1 MTDSALLFSDLGITS
16 VTISQSGTSTVWGG
30 TQGNDTSV
38 SVTVNRSG
46 GQPPLTFAATL
57 NWVSSSCNG
66 NGCDYI
72 GLTFSDTVN
81 DGYPSLPAGF
91 FKTYILQFNSSPI
104 SLSSLLPDNIDG
116 SANFGPGAF
125 AALNNL
131 TGDGVAPTVT
141 ASQSFNYAENQ
152 VAGAVVGTVAAT
164 DNTAVT
170 AFRFSATGTNT
181 SADGYYTID
190 NTGKISITAAGVAAG
205 VANNDFEINPNQF
218 TYGIQAGDAAGNWST
233 ATNITLNVTDVDDTP
248 PVLTGPSNG
257 AGAAASSITVNENQ
271 TGVTQMTASENVTWA
286 IVGGNDQGKFQI
298 APDGTITFVAAPDF
312 EAPTDSDTNNSYV
325 LTVEA
330 TDAQGNKVTQQVTVN
345 VANVDD
351 TAPVLTGP
359 SGGAGAATSTIT
371 VNENQTGVTQMTA
384 SESVTWAIVGGN
396 DQGKFQIAPDGTITF
411 VAAPDFE
418 APTDSDTNNSYVL
431 TVEATD
437 AQGNKVT
444 QQVTVNVAN
453 VDDAAP
459 VLTGPSG
466 GAGAAASTITVN
478 ENQTAVTKMLA
489 DESVT
494 WAIVGGNDQ
503 GKFQIAP
510 DGTITFVAAPDFEAP
525 TDSDTNNSY
534 VLTVEATD
542 AQGNKV
548 TQQVTVNVANL
559 DDAAPLITGPSGPAG
574 SAASAITVNENQTAV
589 TKLVADETVTWA
601 IVGGNDQGKFQIAPD
616 GTITFVAAPDFEAP
630 ADNDTNN
637 TYVLTVEATDAA
649 GNKVQQ
655 TITVTIAN
663 LDDAAPVITG
673 PSGGAG
679 AAASAITV
687 NENQTGV
694 TKMIADE
701 SVTWSI
707 TGGNDQGKFQIA
719 ADGTITFV
727 AAPDYEAPTDSD
739 TNNSYVLQVTATDAA
754 GNRSVQTVTVNVAD
768 LDDAAPIITGPSGGA
783 GAAASTITVNENQ
796 TGVTRVTANEAVTW
810 SITGGNDQGKFQIA
824 ADGTITFVAAP
835 DFEAPTDSDTNN
847 SYILTITATDAAGN
861 RSVQTITVNV
871 ANIDDTAPL
880 ITGPSGGAG
889 AAASAL
895 TINEGLT
902 AVTTFTAN
910 ETVTWSIDGGS
921 DAAKF
926 QINAQTG
933 AITFLSAPDFEAPT
947 DSDRNNTYVVRV
959 KAVDAAGNISY
970 QTLTVTIVNVDE
982 IARKLSE
989 IGGKLRSGLRQY
1001 AAKGLSDMLSFNEG
1015 LMQNGDDDVCAAPG
1029 NQKALS
1035 GALNA
1040 SEAGGTAKL
1049 DYSKQLTDCSRN
1061 YRIFFDVGLTYS
1073 KFGDGW
1079 NARQYASTRF
1089 EAKLDE
1095 DFVLGVGLLASK
1107 SNDQI
1112 AGFDDSSISDGSV
1125 QMNLYGR
1132 YKFTPE
1138 LRTGA
1143 FFGLGR
1149 AWYDFGLTEADGFVL
1164 DGKMTGK
1171 RSIYGWMLSGDINV
1185 GDMVVTTDAVVSHAT
1200 EKLGNA
1206 KLAAQYRG
1214 ESRSGID
1221 FEVGTVNVTRI
1232 SIPASAPIKLSGDEN
1247 GIGGWSKLVIS
1258 PGLLCEDN
1266 GVTSNSLTCGYQI
1279 GAKFVSQQSVRD
1291 RFYGDFQW
1299 ESVSGMRRSMF
1310 AVGYAYRFGKD
1321 NKMELGLELQNGNSG
1336 LAARDSKALLSVRL
1350 AR

>member
-1 MTDSALLFSDLGITS
+1 MRIRNALFYTTAVIASSVYGAEAHAGVSSTFTKGAVARYSGSAVGVNANGTDSAQLFSELNITS
-16 VTISQSGTSTVWGG
+16 VTISQTGAFTTWS
-30 TQGNDTSV
+30 QGNDTAV
-38 SVTVNRSG
+38 SVTVKRSG
-46 GQPPLTFAATL
+46 GLPDLTFSATM
-57 NWVSSSCNG
+57 NWVSTGCNG

-72 GLTFSDTVN
+72 GLVFSDTVD
-81 DGYPSLPAGF
+81 DGFAASLPAGSY
-91 FKTYILQFNSSPI
+91 KTYILQFDQSTVNLATLAPN
-104 SLSSLLPDNIDG
+104 NIDG
-116 SANFGPGAF
+116 AANFGAGAF
-125 AALNNL
+125 AALDAFG
-131 TGDGVAPTVT
+131 GDGVAPTVT

-170 AFRFSATGTNT
+170 AFRFSATGTST

-345 VANVDD
+345 VANLDD
-351 TAPVLTGP
+351 TAPLITGP
-359 SGGAGAATSTIT
+359 TNGAGAAASAIT
-371 VNENQTGVTQMTA
+371 VDENQTAVTKLVA
-384 SESVTWAIVGGN
+384 DENVTWAIVSGN

-418 APTDSDTNNSYVL
+418 APTDSDTNN
-431 TVEATD
+431 
-437 AQGNKVT
+437 
-444 QQVTVNVAN
+444 
-453 VDDAAP
+453 
-459 VLTGPSG
+459 
-466 GAGAAASTITVN
+466 
-478 ENQTAVTKMLA
+478 
-489 DESVT
+489 
-494 WAIVGGNDQ
+494 
-503 GKFQIAP
+503 
-510 DGTITFVAAPDFEAP
+510 
-525 TDSDTNNSY
+525 
-534 VLTVEATD
+534 
-542 AQGNKV
+542 
-548 TQQVTVNVANL
+548 
-559 DDAAPLITGPSGPAG
+559 
-574 SAASAITVNENQTAV
+574 
-589 TKLVADETVTWA
+589 
-601 IVGGNDQGKFQIAPD
+601 
-616 GTITFVAAPDFEAP
+616 
-630 ADNDTNN
+630 
-637 TYVLTVEATDAA
+637 TYVLVVEATDAA
-649 GNKVQQ
+649 GNKIQ
-655 TITVTIAN
+655 
-663 LDDAAPVITG
+663 
-673 PSGGAG
+673 
-679 AAASAITV
+679 
-687 NENQTGV
+687 
-694 TKMIADE
+694 
-701 SVTWSI
+701 
-707 TGGNDQGKFQIA
+707 
-719 ADGTITFV
+719 
-727 AAPDYEAPTDSD
+727 
-739 TNNSYVLQVTATDAA
+739 
-754 GNRSVQTVTVNVAD
+754 QTVTVTVANV
-768 LDDAAPIITGPSGGA
+768 DDAAPIITGPSGGA

>member
-1 MTDSALLFSDLGITS
+1 MRIRNALFYTTAVIASSVYGAEAHAGVSSTFTKGAVARYSGSAVGVNANGTDSAQLFSELNITS
-16 VTISQSGTSTVWGG
+16 VTISQTGAFTTWS
-30 TQGNDTSV
+30 QGNDTAV
-38 SVTVNRSG
+38 SVTVKRSG
-46 GQPPLTFAATL
+46 GLPDLTFSATM
-57 NWVSSSCNG
+57 NWVSTGCNG

-72 GLTFSDTVN
+72 GLVFSDTVD
-81 DGYPSLPAGF
+81 DGFAASLPAGSY
-91 FKTYILQFNSSPI
+91 KTYILQFDQSTVNLATLAPN
-104 SLSSLLPDNIDG
+104 NIDG
-116 SANFGPGAF
+116 AANFGAGAF
-125 AALNNL
+125 AALDAFG
-131 TGDGVAPTVT
+131 GDGVAPTVT

-170 AFRFSATGTNT
+170 AFRFSATGTST

-257 AGAAASSITVNENQ
+257 AGAATSSITVNENQ

-345 VANVDD
+345 VADVDD

-371 VNENQTGVTQMTA
+371 VNENQTGVTQMVA

-444 QQVTVNVAN
+444 QQVTVNVADL
-453 VDDAAP
+453 DDTAP
-459 VLTGPSG
+459 LITGPTN
-466 GAGAAASTITVN
+466 GAGAAASTITVD
-478 ENQTAVTKMLA
+478 ENQTAVTKLVA
-489 DESVT
+489 DENVT
-494 WAIVGGNDQ
+494 WAIVSGNDQ

-525 TDSDTNNSY
+525 TDSDTNN
-534 VLTVEATD
+534 
-542 AQGNKV
+542 
-548 TQQVTVNVANL
+548 
-559 DDAAPLITGPSGPAG
+559 
-574 SAASAITVNENQTAV
+574 
-589 TKLVADETVTWA
+589 
-601 IVGGNDQGKFQIAPD
+601 
-616 GTITFVAAPDFEAP
+616 
-630 ADNDTNN
+630 
-637 TYVLTVEATDAA
+637 TYVLVVEATDAA
-649 GNKVQQ
+649 GNKIQ
-655 TITVTIAN
+655 
-663 LDDAAPVITG
+663 
-673 PSGGAG
+673 
-679 AAASAITV
+679 
-687 NENQTGV
+687 
-694 TKMIADE
+694 
-701 SVTWSI
+701 
-707 TGGNDQGKFQIA
+707 
-719 ADGTITFV
+719 
-727 AAPDYEAPTDSD
+727 
-739 TNNSYVLQVTATDAA
+739 
-754 GNRSVQTVTVNVAD
+754 QTVTVTVANV
-768 LDDAAPIITGPSGGA
+768 DDAAPIITGPSGGA

-902 AVTTFTAN
+902 AVTTFSAN

-1149 AWYDFGLTEADGFVL
+1149 AWYDFGLTETDGFVL

-1221 FEVGTVNVTRI
+1221 FEVGTVNVTRV

>member
-1 MTDSALLFSDLGITS
+1 MRIRNALFYTTAVIASSVYGADAHAAVSATFTKGAVARYASPSVGSGANTTDSALLFSALNITS
-16 VTISQSGTSTVWGG
+16 VKIEQTGTSTVWGG
-30 TQGNDTSV
+30 TQGNDTAV
-38 SVTVNRSG
+38 TVTVNRSG
-46 GQPPLTFAATL
+46 GLAPLTFQAAL

-66 NGCDYI
+66 QGCDYI
-72 GLTFSDTVN
+72 GLTFSDTVA
-81 DGYPSLPAGF
+81 DGYPDLPAGF
-91 FKTYILQFNSSPI
+91 YKTYILQFDSSTI
-104 SLSSLLPDNIDG
+104 DLAGLGADGIDG
-116 SANFGPGAF
+116 AANFGRSAF
-125 AALNNL
+125 DALNSL
-131 TGDGVAPTVT
+131 TGDSIAPTVT
-141 ASQSFNYAENQ
+141 ASQSFNYAENRA
-152 VAGAVVGTVAAT
+152 AGAVVGTVAAT

-205 VANNDFEINPNQF
+205 VANNDFETGANQF
-218 TYGIQAGDAAGNWST
+218 TYGIQAGDAAGNWSA
-233 ATNITLNVTDVDDTP
+233 ATNITLNVTDLDDTP

-257 AGAAASSITVNENQ
+257 AGAATSSITVNENQ
-271 TGVTQMTASENVTWA
+271 TGVTQMTAN
-286 IVGGNDQGKFQI
+286 
-298 APDGTITFVAAPDF
+298 
-312 EAPTDSDTNNSYV
+312 
-325 LTVEA
+325 
-330 TDAQGNKVTQQVTVN
+330 
-345 VANVDD
+345 
-351 TAPVLTGP
+351 
-359 SGGAGAATSTIT
+359 
-371 VNENQTGVTQMTA
+371 
-384 SESVTWAIVGGN
+384 ESVTWAIVGGN

-411 VAAPDFE
+411 VAAPDYE
-418 APTDSDTNNSYVL
+418 APTDSDANNSYVL

-459 VLTGPSG
+459 ILTGPSG
-466 GAGAAASTITVN
+466 GAGAAQSTITVN
-478 ENQTAVTKMLA
+478 ENQTAVTQMVA
-489 DESVT
+489 NESVT
-494 WAIVGGNDQ
+494 WEIVSGNDR

-510 DGTITFVAAPDFEAP
+510 DGTITFVAAPDYEAP

-559 DDAAPLITGPSGPAG
+559 DDTAPLITGPTNGAG
-574 SAASAITVNENQTAV
+574 AAASAITVNENQTAV
-589 TKLVADETVTWA
+589 TKLVADENVTWA
-601 IVGGNDQGKFQIAPD
+601 IVSGNDQGKFQIAPD

-630 ADNDTNN
+630 TDSDTNN
-637 TYVLTVEATDAA
+637 TYVLVVEATDAA
-649 GNKVQQ
+649 GNKIQ
-655 TITVTIAN
+655 
-663 LDDAAPVITG
+663 
-673 PSGGAG
+673 
-679 AAASAITV
+679 
-687 NENQTGV
+687 
-694 TKMIADE
+694 
-701 SVTWSI
+701 
-707 TGGNDQGKFQIA
+707 
-719 ADGTITFV
+719 
-727 AAPDYEAPTDSD
+727 
-739 TNNSYVLQVTATDAA
+739 
-754 GNRSVQTVTVNVAD
+754 QTVTVTVANV
-768 LDDAAPIITGPSGGA
+768 DDTAPIITGPSGGA

-796 TGVTRVTANEAVTW
+796 TGVTRVTANETVTW

-824 ADGTITFVAAP
+824 ADGTITFRAAP

-910 ETVTWSIDGGS
+910 ETVTWSLDGGS

-933 AITFLSAPDFEAPT
+933 AITFVTAPDFENPT

-1035 GALNA
+1035 GSLNA

-1112 AGFDDSSISDGSV
+1112 AGFEDSSISDGSV

-1149 AWYDFGLTEADGFVL
+1149 AWYDFGLKEADGFIL

-1206 KLAAQYRG
+1206 KLAAQYKG

-1221 FEVGTVNVTRI
+1221 FEVGKVNVTRI
-1232 SIPASAPIKLSGDEN
+1232 SIPASAPFKLSGDEN

-1279 GAKFVSQQSVRD
+1279 GAKFVSQQGVRD

>member
-1 MTDSALLFSDLGITS
+1 MRIRNALFYTTAVIASTVYGVEAHAAVSATFTKGAVARYQASNVGTNANVTDSALLFSDLGITS

-46 GQPPLTFAATL
+46 GQHPLTFAATL

-170 AFRFSATGTNT
+170 AFRFSATGTST

-257 AGAAASSITVNENQ
+257 AGAATSSITVNENQ

-384 SESVTWAIVGGN
+384 SENVTWAIVGGN

-466 GAGAAASTITVN
+466 GAGAAASTITVD
-478 ENQTAVTKMLA
+478 ENQTAVTKLVA
-489 DESVT
+489 DENVT
-494 WAIVGGNDQ
+494 WAIVSGNDQ

-525 TDSDTNNSY
+525 TDSDTNN
-534 VLTVEATD
+534 
-542 AQGNKV
+542 
-548 TQQVTVNVANL
+548 
-559 DDAAPLITGPSGPAG
+559 
-574 SAASAITVNENQTAV
+574 
-589 TKLVADETVTWA
+589 
-601 IVGGNDQGKFQIAPD
+601 
-616 GTITFVAAPDFEAP
+616 
-630 ADNDTNN
+630 
-637 TYVLTVEATDAA
+637 TYVLVVEATDAA
-649 GNKVQQ
+649 GNKIQ
-655 TITVTIAN
+655 
-663 LDDAAPVITG
+663 
-673 PSGGAG
+673 
-679 AAASAITV
+679 
-687 NENQTGV
+687 
-694 TKMIADE
+694 
-701 SVTWSI
+701 
-707 TGGNDQGKFQIA
+707 
-719 ADGTITFV
+719 
-727 AAPDYEAPTDSD
+727 
-739 TNNSYVLQVTATDAA
+739 
-754 GNRSVQTVTVNVAD
+754 QTVTVTVANV
-768 LDDAAPIITGPSGGA
+768 DDAAPIITGPSGGA

-902 AVTTFTAN
+902 AVTTFSAN

>member
-1 MTDSALLFSDLGITS
+1 MRIRNALFYTTAVIASSVYGAEAHAGVSSTFTKGAVARYSGSAVGVNANGTDSAQLFSELNITS
-16 VTISQSGTSTVWGG
+16 VTISQTGAFTTWS
-30 TQGNDTSV
+30 QGNDTAV
-38 SVTVNRSG
+38 SVTVKRSG
-46 GQPPLTFAATL
+46 GLPDLTFSATM
-57 NWVSSSCNG
+57 NWVSTGCNG

-72 GLTFSDTVN
+72 GLVFSDTVD
-81 DGYPSLPAGF
+81 DGFAASLPAGSY
-91 FKTYILQFNSSPI
+91 KTYILQFDQSTVNLATLAPN
-104 SLSSLLPDNIDG
+104 NIDG
-116 SANFGPGAF
+116 AANFGAGAF
-125 AALNNL
+125 AALDAFG
-131 TGDGVAPTVT
+131 GDGVAPTVT

-170 AFRFSATGTNT
+170 AFRFSATGTST

-257 AGAAASSITVNENQ
+257 AGAATSSITVNENQ
-271 TGVTQMTASENVTWA
+271 TGVTQMAASENVTWA

-345 VANVDD
+345 VANLDD
-351 TAPVLTGP
+351 TAPLITGP
-359 SGGAGAATSTIT
+359 TNGAGAAASAIT
-371 VNENQTGVTQMTA
+371 VDENQTAVTKLVA
-384 SESVTWAIVGGN
+384 DENVTWAIVSGN

-418 APTDSDTNNSYVL
+418 APTDSDTNN
-431 TVEATD
+431 
-437 AQGNKVT
+437 
-444 QQVTVNVAN
+444 
-453 VDDAAP
+453 
-459 VLTGPSG
+459 
-466 GAGAAASTITVN
+466 
-478 ENQTAVTKMLA
+478 
-489 DESVT
+489 
-494 WAIVGGNDQ
+494 
-503 GKFQIAP
+503 
-510 DGTITFVAAPDFEAP
+510 
-525 TDSDTNNSY
+525 
-534 VLTVEATD
+534 
-542 AQGNKV
+542 
-548 TQQVTVNVANL
+548 
-559 DDAAPLITGPSGPAG
+559 
-574 SAASAITVNENQTAV
+574 
-589 TKLVADETVTWA
+589 
-601 IVGGNDQGKFQIAPD
+601 
-616 GTITFVAAPDFEAP
+616 
-630 ADNDTNN
+630 
-637 TYVLTVEATDAA
+637 TYVLVVEATDAA

-655 TITVTIAN
+655 TV
-663 LDDAAPVITG
+663 
-673 PSGGAG
+673 
-679 AAASAITV
+679 
-687 NENQTGV
+687 
-694 TKMIADE
+694 
-701 SVTWSI
+701 
-707 TGGNDQGKFQIA
+707 
-719 ADGTITFV
+719 
-727 AAPDYEAPTDSD
+727 
-739 TNNSYVLQVTATDAA
+739 
-754 GNRSVQTVTVNVAD
+754 TVTVANV
-768 LDDAAPIITGPSGGA
+768 DDAAPIITGPSGGA

>member
-1 MTDSALLFSDLGITS
+1 MRIRNALFYTTAVIASTVYGVEAHAAVSATFTKGAVARYQASNVGTNANVTDSALLFSDLGITS

-131 TGDGVAPTVT
+131 TGDGIAPTVT

-170 AFRFSATGTNT
+170 AFRFSATGTST

-190 NTGKISITAAGVAAG
+190 NTGRISITAAGVAAG

-359 SGGAGAATSTIT
+359 SGGAGAAASTIT

-384 SESVTWAIVGGN
+384 SENVTWAIVGGN

-466 GAGAAASTITVN
+466 GAGAAASTITVD
-478 ENQTAVTKMLA
+478 ENQTAVTKLVA
-489 DESVT
+489 DENVT
-494 WAIVGGNDQ
+494 WAIVSGNDQ

-525 TDSDTNNSY
+525 TDSDTNN
-534 VLTVEATD
+534 
-542 AQGNKV
+542 
-548 TQQVTVNVANL
+548 
-559 DDAAPLITGPSGPAG
+559 
-574 SAASAITVNENQTAV
+574 
-589 TKLVADETVTWA
+589 
-601 IVGGNDQGKFQIAPD
+601 
-616 GTITFVAAPDFEAP
+616 
-630 ADNDTNN
+630 
-637 TYVLTVEATDAA
+637 TYVLVVEATDAA
-649 GNKVQQ
+649 GNKIQ
-655 TITVTIAN
+655 
-663 LDDAAPVITG
+663 
-673 PSGGAG
+673 
-679 AAASAITV
+679 
-687 NENQTGV
+687 
-694 TKMIADE
+694 
-701 SVTWSI
+701 
-707 TGGNDQGKFQIA
+707 
-719 ADGTITFV
+719 
-727 AAPDYEAPTDSD
+727 
-739 TNNSYVLQVTATDAA
+739 
-754 GNRSVQTVTVNVAD
+754 QTVTVTVANV
-768 LDDAAPIITGPSGGA
+768 DDAAPIITGPSGGA

-796 TGVTRVTANEAVTW
+796 TGVTRVIANEAVTW

-902 AVTTFTAN
+902 AVTTFSAN